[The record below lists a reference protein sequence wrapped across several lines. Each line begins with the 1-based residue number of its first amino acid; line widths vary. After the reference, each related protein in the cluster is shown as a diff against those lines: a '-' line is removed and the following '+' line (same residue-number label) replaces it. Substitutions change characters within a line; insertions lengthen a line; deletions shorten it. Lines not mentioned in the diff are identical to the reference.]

1 MRYLLDTNVCVRYL
15 NGDSLAIRRK
25 LQTIDLADIAIC
37 SIVKLEL
44 FYGAMRSNNHNE
56 TWAITRRFIEVF
68 VSLPFDDIAALIAG
82 RIRAQLANLGTPIG
96 SNDLLIA
103 AIAIAHNLTLVTHN
117 TNEFNRVEGLQIEDW
132 EEPQI
137 STS

>member
-44 FYGAMRSNNHNE
+44 FYGAMRSNNPNE
-56 TWAITRRFIEVF
+56 TWARTRRFIEVF

-103 AIAIAHNLTLVTHN
+103 AIAITHNLTLVTHN

-132 EEPQI
+132 EELQI